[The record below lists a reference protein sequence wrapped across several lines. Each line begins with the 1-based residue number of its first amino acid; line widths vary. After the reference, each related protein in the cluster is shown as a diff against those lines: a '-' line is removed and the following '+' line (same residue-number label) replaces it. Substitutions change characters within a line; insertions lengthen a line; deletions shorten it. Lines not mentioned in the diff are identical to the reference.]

1 VFGSKKQQL
10 TNENALRAS
19 ATMLEVRFGRSGRER
34 SAATGGRG
42 GRRTLRLRV
51 QAEGALPY
59 DADLILGAHD
69 PILTID
75 RGDSVEVLVDPDDP
89 QHIALAP

>member
-1 VFGSKKQQL
+1 VFGSKKHQL

-34 SAATGGRG
+34 SAATDGRG

-51 QAEGALPY
+51 QADGALPY
-59 DADLILGAHD
+59 DAELVLKSHD
-69 PILTID
+69 PILSVD
-75 RGDSVEVLVDPDDP
+75 RGDSLDVLVDPDDP